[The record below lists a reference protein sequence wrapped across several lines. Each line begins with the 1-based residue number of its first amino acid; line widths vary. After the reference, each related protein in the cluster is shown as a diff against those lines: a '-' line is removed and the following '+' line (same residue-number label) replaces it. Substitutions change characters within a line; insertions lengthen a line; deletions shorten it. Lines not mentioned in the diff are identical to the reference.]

1 MLYNLRSLSTFN
13 DEQIDDYE
21 RDFDENKLKL
31 NSDLIKNFS
40 FSLLQKPRSLKYS
53 FTTDLFI
60 DGVPIRGISL
70 NSVSNN
76 EINHSLNGASDLYL
90 EGANFFEKVKFKF
103 YVQF

>member
-13 DEQIDDYE
+13 NEQIDDYE

-40 FSLLQKPRSLKYS
+40 FSLLEKPRSLKYS

-60 DGVPIRGISL
+60 DGIPIKGTSL
-70 NSVSNN
+70 NAISNDEFN
-76 EINHSLNGASDLYL
+76 YGLNVGSDGLL
-90 EGANFFEKVKFKF
+90 GGANFFEKVSFKF
-103 YVQF
+103 